1 MKLNDLYINRKTKY
15 IYMNIKNYIKQ
26 NKDVYKKIWIVT
38 LPIILQNILDAAVNS
53 VDVLML
59 NSVGQSAIS
68 AVSLA
73 NSMVGILFMFLF
85 GIGTGIA
92 MLAAQYFGKKDFQ
105 TIEIIEGI
113 GLKFALTVAAL
124 GMIACFAIPK
134 YLMYI
139 YTSDP
144 ELIEIGEKYLVYIAP
159 GLIFWAIS
167 AVYMSILRCIGRVS
181 TSTVLEAIALIS
193 NVILNAI
200 FIFGL
205 LGAPKLGVVGVG
217 LATTI
222 SRFIQ
227 LAGCVFVSM
236 KNVPVKLTFK
246 TMFKRHPLLEKD
258 FVTMA
263 LPAIGNDL
271 VWSLAFSMYSV
282 ILGHLG
288 SDAVAAN
295 SIVIVVR
302 NLGCVM
308 CYGIG
313 AAAGIIVGQILGT
326 GDREEGIRMGH
337 ILLRLSIITGIIG
350 GLIVLAIMPFALKY
364 ASITPQALDY
374 LKFMLLVN
382 TYYITGTS
390 VNTCLIAGVFRA
402 GGDSKF
408 GFKCDTIDMWCY
420 AVPLG
425 LLAAFVFK
433 LPVKVVYFLLC
444 TDEFVKW
451 PWVFKHFYS
460 HKWAND
466 ITRDHDELF

>member
-1 MKLNDLYINRKTKY
+1 
-15 IYMNIKNYIKQ
+15 MNIKKYLTD
-26 NKDVYKKIWIVT
+26 NKSTYKKIWVVAF
-38 LPIILQNILDAAVNS
+38 PIIMQNVLDAAVNS

-59 NSVGQSAIS
+59 NYVGQSAIS

-73 NSMVGILFMFLF
+73 NSMIGILFMFLY

-92 MLAAQYFGKKDFQ
+92 MLAAQYYGKGDYK
-105 TIEIIEGI
+105 TIEKIEGI
-113 GLKFALTVAAL
+113 GLKFALSVAAL
-124 GMIACFAIPK
+124 GMIACFTIPR

-139 YTSDP
+139 YTSDV
-144 ELIEIGEKYLVYIAP
+144 ELIDIGEKYLLFIAP

-167 AVYMSILRCIGRVS
+167 AVYMSILRCIGKVTAS
-181 TSTVLEAIALIS
+181 TILEAIALVT
-193 NVILNAI
+193 NVILNAV

-205 LGAPKLGVVGVG
+205 CGAPKMGVMGVG

-222 SRFIQ
+222 SRLIQ
-227 LAGCVFVSM
+227 LLGCMFVSSR
-236 KNVPVKLTFK
+236 KPGVSLTFK
-246 TMFKRHPLLEKD
+246 TMFMRNKVLEKD

-271 VWSLAFSMYSV
+271 VWALAFSMYSV

-295 SIVIVVR
+295 SIVLVVR

-313 AAAGIIVGQILGT
+313 SAAGIIVGQILGA
-326 GDREEGIRMGH
+326 GKREEGIKMGH
-337 ILLRLSIITGIIG
+337 TLLRLAVITGIIG
-350 GLIVLAIMPFALKY
+350 GLVVLAIMPFALSTAKL
-364 ASITPQALDY
+364 TPQALDY
-374 LKFMLLVN
+374 LKFMLLIN

-425 LLAAFVFK
+425 LLAAFVLH

-466 ITRDHDELF
+466 ITRDIKD

>member
-92 MLAAQYFGKKDFQ
+92 MLVAQYFGKKDFQ

-364 ASITPQALDY
+364 ASLTPRALDY

>member
-1 MKLNDLYINRKTKY
+1 
-15 IYMNIKNYIKQ
+15 MN
-26 NKDVYKKIWIVT
+26 NKRETYKKIWVVA
-38 LPIILQNILDAAVNS
+38 LPIILQNIIDAGVNS

-59 NSVGQSAIS
+59 NTVGQDAIS

-73 NSMVGILFMFLF
+73 NSLVGILFMFLY

-92 MLAAQYFGKKDFQ
+92 MLAAQYYGKGDLK
-105 TIEIIEGI
+105 TIEKIEGI
-113 GLKFALTVAAL
+113 GLRFALGVAIIGAV
-124 GMIACFAIPK
+124 ACMLIPK

-139 YTSDP
+139 YTSD
-144 ELIEIGEKYLVYIAP
+144 ETLIEMGAKYLIFIAP

-167 AVYMSILRCIGRVS
+167 AVYMSILRCIGKVA
-181 TSTVLEAIALIS
+181 TSTVLETVALVC
-193 NVILNAI
+193 NVILNAV

-205 LGAPKLGVVGVG
+205 FGAPKLGVVGVAI
-217 LATTI
+217 ATTI

-227 LAGCVFVSM
+227 LMGCAVVSM
-236 KNVPVKLTFK
+236 TKPGVALTFK
-246 TMFKRHPLLEKD
+246 TIFEKHELLQKD
-258 FVTMA
+258 FVSMA

-271 VWSLAFSMYSV
+271 VWALAFSMYSV
-282 ILGHLG
+282 IIGHLG
-288 SDAVAAN
+288 NDAVAAY
-295 SIVIVVR
+295 SIVNVVR

-308 CYGIG
+308 CYGVG
-313 AAAGIIVGQILGT
+313 AASGIIVGQILGE
-326 GDREEGIRMGH
+326 GDREEGIRTGH
-337 ILLRLSIITGIIG
+337 ILLRLSVITGILG
-350 GLIVLAIMPFALKY
+350 GIIVLIIMPFALSK
-364 ASITPQALDY
+364 AALTETALDY
-374 LKFMLLVN
+374 LKFMLMIN

-433 LPVKVVYFLLC
+433 LPVKMVYFLLC

-460 HKWAND
+460 HKWANN
-466 ITRDHDELF
+466 ITRDDIG

>member
-1 MKLNDLYINRKTKY
+1 MREIANKKEINKKLW
-15 IYMNIKNYIKQ
+15 
-26 NKDVYKKIWIVT
+26 VVAV
-38 LPIILQNILDAAVNS
+38 PIIFQNLIDAAVNS
-53 VDVLML
+53 ADVMML
-59 NSVGQSAIS
+59 NYVGQSSIS

-73 NSMVGILFMFLF
+73 NSMIGVFFMFLY

-92 MLAAQYFGKKDFQ
+92 MLAAQYYGKGDLK
-105 TIEIIEGI
+105 TIEKIEGI
-113 GLKFALTVAAL
+113 GLKFALFVATLGAVCAL
-124 GMIACFAIPK
+124 LIPK
-134 YLMYI
+134 TLMRI
-139 YTSDP
+139 YTGD
-144 ELIEIGEKYLVYIAP
+144 EALVEIGAGYLKFLAP
-159 GLIFWAIS
+159 GLIIWAIS
-167 AVYMSILRCIGRVS
+167 AVYMSILRCIGKVAV
-181 TSTVLEAIALIS
+181 STVLEAIALIS
-193 NVILNAI
+193 NVGLNAV

-205 LGAPKLGVVGVG
+205 FGAPKLGVVGVAI
-217 LATTI
+217 ATTI

-227 LAGCVFVSM
+227 LMGCVFVSLRGA
-236 KNVPVKLTFK
+236 KVRLTLK
-246 TMFKRHPLLEKD
+246 TMFERHELLQKD
-258 FVTMA
+258 FMTMA

-271 VWSLAFSMYSV
+271 VWSLAFSVYSV
-282 ILGHLG
+282 IIGHLG
-288 SDAVAAN
+288 TDAVAAY
-295 SIVIVVR
+295 SIVNVVR

-313 AAAGIIVGQILGT
+313 SASGIIVGQILGE
-326 GDREEGIRMGH
+326 GNREEGIRTGH
-337 ILLRLSIITGIIG
+337 ILLRLAVVTGIIG
-350 GLIVLAIMPFALKY
+350 GLIVLAIMPFAMHK
-364 ASITPQALDY
+364 AAISPTALDY
-374 LKFMLLVN
+374 LRFMLLIN

-460 HKWAND
+460 HTWANN
-466 ITRDHDELF
+466 ITRDKID